1 MRRLRTPLSATAT
14 ATAMGL
20 AWALAAMP
28 VPAQQRTD
36 AAASGAGIYTC
47 VDDKGNRLTSD
58 RPIPACIGKE
68 QRVLNRDGSLR
79 RILPPTLT
87 ADERADQE
95 AAERKAAAARAAQAD
110 AVRRDRNLITRFP
123 NEAAHR
129 KAREAAL
136 DTVRAAIK
144 AGEQRVLDLAA
155 ARKPLEEEAEF
166 YKGKTLPLR
175 LKQQIDANDA
185 AVEAQKN
192 AAQNQEAELVR
203 INRLYDAELAHLR
216 LLWAGAQPGSVTP
229 PAPAGT
235 VDLNR
240 GAASAGR

>member
-1 MRRLRTPLSATAT
+1 MPC
-14 ATAMGL
+14 
-20 AWALAAMP
+20 WALAGLAAALASS
-28 VPAQQRTD
+28 VANAQQRTD
-36 AAASGAGIYTC
+36 NPASGPGIYTC

-58 RPIPACIGKE
+58 RPIPACTHKE

-79 RILPPTLT
+79 RVVPPTLT

-95 AAERKAAAARAAQAD
+95 AAERKAAMARAAQAD

-123 NEAAHR
+123 NETAHR

-155 ARKPLEEEAEF
+155 ARKPLDEEAEF
-166 YKGKTLPLR
+166 YKGKNLPLR

-216 LLWAGAQPGSVTP
+216 LLWAGAQPGSVNP
-229 PAPAGT
+229 PAPVGT
-235 VDLNR
+235 VDLSR
-240 GAASAGR
+240 GAASAPR